1 MDVMLVGAM
10 RGVFLAID
18 KMGRSKGGNGG
29 RIINVASAAGLTVII
44 VYVNVFPYIR
54 VYVNVMYII
63 RMQG

>member
-29 RIINVASAAGLTVII
+29 RIINVASAAGLTVMI
-44 VYVNVFPYIR
+44 VHGNVFS
-54 VYVNVMYII
+54 YII
-63 RMQG
+63 RV

>member
-29 RIINVASAAGLTVII
+29 RIINVASAAGLTVMI
-44 VYVNVFPYIR
+44 VHGNVFSYTCNMSLSTCH
-54 VYVNVMYII
+54 VYH
-63 RMQG
+63 

>member
-1 MDVMLVGAM
+1 MLVGAM

-44 VYVNVFPYIR
+44 VYVNECLSIYKSLCKCH
-54 VYVNVMYII
+54 VYY
-63 RMQG
+63 

>member
-1 MDVMLVGAM
+1 M

-44 VYVNVFPYIR
+44 VYVNECLSIYKSLCKCH
-54 VYVNVMYII
+54 VYY
-63 RMQG
+63 